1 MCGPRQRRGARADGV
16 AWLQAP
22 YTDQGW
28 VDEEADPFKWA
39 KNIFGGKKKKEEVKD
54 DEKSG

>member
-1 MCGPRQRRGARADGV
+1 MRLVCPWCTDGDVVDSVGPV
-16 AWLQAP
+16 QAP

-39 KNIFGGKKKKEEVKD
+39 KNLFGGKKKEGGDKEK
-54 DEKSG
+54 K